1 MLNRSQL
8 HNYQLRSIEHV
19 KKTKRCA
26 LFLDMG
32 LGKTISTLTA
42 LNELLYE
49 ELGAVKC
56 LVIAPK
62 RVVETVWAQE
72 ATKWQHTTRIR
83 FSTISGTAKQR
94 EDALHAP
101 AEVYLISRDNVVW
114 LCKEHPRVATS
125 FDTLIIDELSSFK
138 NPQAKRFKE
147 LRKLSRSFERVVGL
161 TGTPTP
167 NGLIDL
173 WAQIYLIDG
182 GERLGRT
189 LTSYR
194 DKYFLP
200 DKRNGMIVYS
210 YKLKEGAADKIHAA
224 ISDVVIS
231 MKSEDYLQLPELNYI
246 DVPVQLPADAMQQY
260 KEFERDQVLAL
271 DDKVNALNAAALTNK
286 LLQFANGS
294 VYDEERNV
302 VHLHDAKLE
311 AIKEIVESEE
321 GNVLIAYAY
330 EHDLTRL
337 QEELKPY
344 KPITIKDHDAIGRW
358 DRKEV
363 KILLA
368 HPASAGHGL
377 NLQQGGSLVVW
388 FGLTWSLELYQQ
400 FNKRLHRQGQECAV
414 RIMHLIAAG
423 THDERVG
430 KVLAQKDATQESLMQ
445 ALKAQIDKYV
455 I

>member
-1 MLNRSQL
+1 MLTYKQL
-8 HNYQLRSIEHV
+8 HAYQLRSIEHI
-19 KKTKRCA
+19 KDKKRCA

-72 ATKWQHTTRIR
+72 AAKWAHTARIR
-83 FSTISGTAKQR
+83 FSTIAGTAKQR
-94 EDALHAP
+94 EAALHTP
-101 AEVYLISRDNVVW
+101 AEVYLISRDNVAW
-114 LCKEHPRVATS
+114 LCKEHPRLVAS

-147 LRKLSRSFERVVGL
+147 LRKVSRAFDRVVGL

-173 WAQIYLIDG
+173 WAQMYLIDG
-182 GERLGRT
+182 GERLGKT
-189 LTSYR
+189 LTAYR
-194 DKYFLP
+194 DKYFVP

-210 YKLKEGAADKIHAA
+210 YRLKEGAAAKIHEA
-224 ISDVVIS
+224 IADVVIS
-231 MKSEDYLQLPELNYI
+231 MKSEDYLQLPELVYI
-246 DVPVQLPADAMQQY
+246 DVPVQLSDEVMQQY

-271 DDKVNALNAAALTNK
+271 DDKVNALNAAALTGK
-286 LLQFANGS
+286 LLQFANGA
-294 VYDEERNV
+294 VYDEERSV
-302 VHLHDAKLE
+302 VHLHDAKIE
-311 AIKEIVESEE
+311 VIKDIAESEE
-321 GNVLIAYAY
+321 GNILIAYSY
-330 EHDLTRL
+330 EHDLARL
-337 QEELKPY
+337 QEALKEY

-358 DRKEV
+358 NRGEV

-388 FGLTWSLELYQQ
+388 FGLNWSLELYQQ
-400 FNKRLHRQGQECAV
+400 FNKRLHRQGQEFAV
-414 RIMHLIAAG
+414 RILHLIATG

-445 ALKAQIDKYV
+445 ALKAQIDNYV